1 MLTDCLLVPDKDLYL
16 ETQVIPVISIR
27 NFSRTTR
34 KDSEKTVIMHYFKNY
49 TFLIRYRAEV
59 NKGMTAQLF
68 DLFTRT
74 TLFFFT

>member
-34 KDSEKTVIMHYFKNY
+34 KGSEKTVIIYYFKNY
-49 TFLIRYRAEV
+49 TFLPQI
-59 NKGMTAQLF
+59 QS
-68 DLFTRT
+68 
-74 TLFFFT
+74 

>member
-34 KDSEKTVIMHYFKNY
+34 KGSENTVIIYYFKNY
-49 TFLIRYRAEV
+49 TFLPQI
-59 NKGMTAQLF
+59 QS
-68 DLFTRT
+68 
-74 TLFFFT
+74 

>member
-34 KDSEKTVIMHYFKNY
+34 KDSEKTVIMYYFKNY